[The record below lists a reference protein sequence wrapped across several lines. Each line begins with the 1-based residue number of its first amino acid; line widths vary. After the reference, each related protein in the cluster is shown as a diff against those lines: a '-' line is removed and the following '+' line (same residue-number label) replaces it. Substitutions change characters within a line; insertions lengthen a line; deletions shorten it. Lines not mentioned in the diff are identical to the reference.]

1 MDITVII
8 CTYNRAHNLSAC
20 LGRLAGQRGVD
31 DLQWEVLVV
40 DNNSTDATRA
50 TVAELARTLPVRI
63 RYAFEAQQGLNYARN
78 RGAQESLGRY
88 FGYIDDDIQTSPN
101 WLAALHDALV
111 TNDADAV
118 GGRIHLDP
126 GLELPAWIQPEM
138 LGFLGYQDFGE
149 APFEMDG
156 VSRYPFGGNMFF
168 HRRVVDRIGLFDPKL
183 GRRGSGQRRGELFK
197 GAETDYFHRL
207 AAYGGA
213 RIYYEP
219 RAIVYHQVQPFQ
231 LTKKYFRTIHYN
243 AGFQKALHDERRFD
257 RTLMGVP
264 LFLFPQLARNVGAYL
279 RKSLTEGPD
288 AAFRQQMTVGNFV
301 GTMLGYARRSRLQE
315 PAAGREAT
323 R

>member
-8 CTYNRAHNLSAC
+8 CTYNRAHNLPAC

-78 RGAQESLGRY
+78 RGAQESVGRY
-88 FGYIDDDIQTSPN
+88 FGYIDDDIYTSPD

-111 TNDADAV
+111 ANDADAV

-301 GTMLGYARRSRLQE
+301 GSMLGYARRSRLQE
-315 PAAGREAT
+315 PAAGREAA